1 MRVLLLIHTPYETF
15 CTIALFDYK
24 WFDSV
29 GELTQY
35 VNALFYYLLL

>member
-1 MRVLLLIHTPYETF
+1 MRVLLLISKPCETF

-24 WFDSV
+24 RFDSV
-29 GELTQY
+29 GELIQY